1 MACRQSG
8 VNLRV
13 YVNGLEVKTLQDRN
27 DDSSQD
33 LGHLYGAG
41 ADPIATTKR
50 RKTFSGNFKMLKDEL
65 PIVFFPS
72 GNPNLFDNAIVSFV
86 DEATDAGG
94 RTTRVDYGGV
104 CFNFAQS
111 STTTDAE
118 MIEADISFVAT
129 TRVVL

>member
-1 MACRQSG
+1 MT
-8 VNLRV
+8 
-13 YVNGLEVKTLQDRN
+13 TLQDRN
-27 DDSSQD
+27 DDSTQEI
-33 LGHLYGAG
+33 GHQYGAG

-50 RKTFSGNFKMLKDEL
+50 RKTFSGNFKMLKHEL
-65 PIVFFPS
+65 KTIFPPL
-72 GNPNLFDNAIVSFV
+72 GDPNIFNNAIVVYV
-86 DEATDAGG
+86 DEAAEAGES
-94 RTTRVDYGGV
+94 TTVVTYGGV

>member
-41 ADPIATTKR
+41 ANPIATTKR

-65 PIVFFPS
+65 PIVFPPL
-72 GNPNLFDNAIVSFV
+72 GDPNIFDNAIVSFV
-86 DEATDAGG
+86 DEAADGGG
-94 RTTRVDYGGV
+94 RTTRVDFGGV
-104 CFNFAQS
+104 CFNLAQS
-111 STTTDAE
+111 SATTDAE

>member
-1 MACRQSG
+1 MACIQSG

-13 YVNGLEVKTLQDRN
+13 YVNGLEVTTLQDRN
-27 DDSSQD
+27 DDSTQEI
-33 LGHLYGAG
+33 GHQYGAG

-50 RKTFSGNFKMLKDEL
+50 RKTFSGNFKMLKHEL
-65 PIVFFPS
+65 KTIFPPL
-72 GNPNLFDNAIVSFV
+72 GDPNIFNNAIVVYV
-86 DEATDAGG
+86 DEAAEAGES
-94 RTTRVDYGGV
+94 TTVVTYGGV